1 MRVSC
6 KREQSLFDH
15 DEFALV
21 RQSHHPAIYAL
32 GRDDLVGL
40 RDQLRQ
46 LRDKEK
52 TLARHKQREARG
64 KAAPRGAS
72 FPGTASLPQER
83 KTALTAAVRRVAK
96 ELERQSVVEART
108 RHAEA
113 ARRALAL
120 RRANAFAHHPGSEP
134 GAMPDVAAI
143 PSRRRRTIVPGAH
156 IGRVSQ
162 HNKMRQAV
170 RDARN

>member
-1 MRVSC
+1 VSC

-15 DEFALV
+15 DEYALV

-32 GRDDLVGL
+32 GEDELMAL
-40 RDQLRQ
+40 RGQLRQ

-52 TLARHKQREARG
+52 TLARQKRREVRG
-64 KAAPRGAS
+64 KAEPRGGS
-72 FPGTASLPQER
+72 FPGTAQRPQER
-83 KTALTAAVRRVAK
+83 KTALTAAVRRVGK
-96 ELERQSVVEART
+96 ELHRQAAMAART
-108 RHAEA
+108 AQVEA

-120 RRANAFAHHPGSEP
+120 RRAHAFVHHPVTDP
-134 GAMPDVAAI
+134 GAMPDVAAV
-143 PSRRRRTIVPGAH
+143 PSRRRRTSVPGAH
-156 IGRVSQ
+156 VGRVSQ

>member
-32 GRDDLVGL
+32 SRDDLAGL
-40 RDQLRQ
+40 RDDLRR

-64 KAAPRGAS
+64 KATPRGGS

-83 KTALTAAVRRVAK
+83 KSALTAAVRRVGK
-96 ELERQSVVEART
+96 ELERQAVVETRT

-120 RRANAFAHHPGSEP
+120 RRATAFAHHPASEP
-134 GAMPDVAAI
+134 GAMPDVASI
-143 PSRRRRTIVPGAH
+143 PSRRRRAIVQGGRG
-156 IGRVSQ
+156 GRVSQ
-162 HNKMRQAV
+162 HDKMRQAV
-170 RDARN
+170 RDARG

>member
-15 DEFALV
+15 DEFEV
-21 RQSHHPAIYAL
+21 IRQSHHPAIYAL
-32 GRDDLVGL
+32 DVDALQALGQ
-40 RDQLRQ
+40 QLRRM
-46 LRDKEK
+46 RDKEK
-52 TLARHKQREARG
+52 TLARQKQREARG
-64 KAAPRGAS
+64 KAEPRGAS
-72 FPGTASLPQER
+72 FPGTASVPQAR

-96 ELERQSVVEART
+96 ELERQAVLAART
-108 RHAEA
+108 SHAEA

-120 RRANAFAHHPGSEP
+120 RRANAFAHHPSGEP
-134 GAMPDVAAI
+134 SAFPDVAAI
-143 PSRRRRTIVPGAH
+143 PSRRRRTRVPGSH